1 MYKFPRHYAPFIF
14 GVIQAALTTG
24 IATAIATPL
33 VSGLDWQFVRH
44 WCTAWGLAWLTM
56 LPVVICLAP
65 VIRRAAEAM
74 TVPINSSDAA
84 RTER

>member
-1 MYKFPRHYAPFIF
+1 MYRFPRHYAPFIF

-33 VSGLDWQFVRH
+33 VSGLSWEFAMR
-44 WCTAWGLAWLTM
+44 WCAAWGLAWLTM

-65 VIRRAAEAM
+65 VIRRAVDAM
-74 TVPINSSDAA
+74 TVSTDDDETS
-84 RTER
+84 RQ

>member
-33 VSGLDWQFVRH
+33 VSGLDWDFVRR
-44 WCTAWGLAWLTM
+44 WCAAWGLAWLTM

-65 VIRRAAEAM
+65 LIRRAVEAM
-74 TVPINSSDAA
+74 TVSGHGSDA
-84 RTER
+84 RRR